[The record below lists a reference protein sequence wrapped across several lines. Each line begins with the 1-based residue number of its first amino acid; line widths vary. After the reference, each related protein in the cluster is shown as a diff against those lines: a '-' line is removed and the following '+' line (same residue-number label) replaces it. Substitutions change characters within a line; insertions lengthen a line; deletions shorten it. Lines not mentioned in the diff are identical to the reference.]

1 MRVLLHM
8 CCGPCA
14 IMPIRELSA
23 EGFAVEGWFYNPN
36 IHPLAEY
43 LRRRAGAADV
53 AAAHGIPLH
62 FPEPSPDRSGGP
74 GVSGRSEYDV
84 TAWCRAAL
92 DYEGGRCLYCR
103 ESRFETVARAARDL
117 GFDAFTSSLLYSRRQ
132 DHEGMRAAGERAS
145 ALTGVPFL
153 YRDFR
158 PFWQD
163 GIAASKELGIYR
175 QQYCG
180 CVFSE
185 EERYA
190 RDLAKA
196 VSRPAGQAFE

>member
-1 MRVLLHM
+1 MRILLHV

-14 IMPIRELSA
+14 IMPIHLLQQA
-23 EGFAVEGWFYNPN
+23 GHDLAGWFYNPN

-43 LRRRAGAADV
+43 LRRRQGAAQV
-53 AAAHGIPLH
+53 AASHAIPLF
-62 FPEPSPDRSGGP
+62 FPEHPP
-74 GVSGRSEYDV
+74 GSARPEAPEYDV

-92 DYEGGRCLYCR
+92 DYEGGRCPYCR
-103 ESRFETVARAARDL
+103 ETRFDAVAKAARER
-117 GFDAFTSSLLYSRRQ
+117 GFEAFTSSLLYSRRQ
-132 DHEGMRAAGERAS
+132 DHEGMRKAGEKA
-145 ALTGVPFL
+145 AATWGVTFL
-153 YRDFR
+153 YQDFR
-158 PFWQD
+158 PHWQE

-190 RDLAKA
+190 RDLENAQK
-196 VSRPAGQAFE
+196 SPL

>member
-1 MRVLLHM
+1 MRILLHV

-14 IMPIRELSA
+14 IMPMRELRKDGHEVA
-23 EGFAVEGWFYNPN
+23 GWFYNPN

-43 LRRRAGAADV
+43 LRRREGAVRVAGEHA
-53 AAAHGIPLH
+53 IPLH
-62 FPEPSPDRSGGP
+62 FPDREHAP
-74 GVSGRSEYDV
+74 EYGV

-92 DYEGGRCLYCR
+92 GQEGGRCLYCR
-103 ESRFETVARAARDL
+103 ESRFEAVARAAREL
-117 GFDAFTSSLLYSRRQ
+117 GFDAFSSSLLYSRRQ

-145 ALTGVPFL
+145 RMYGVPFF
-153 YRDFR
+153 YKDFR
-158 PFWQD
+158 PFWQE
-163 GIAASKELGIYR
+163 GIAASKELGVYR

-190 RDLAKA
+190 RDLERILAP
-196 VSRPAGQAFE
+196 RPDA